1 MIKALLMK
9 KRVLSLM
16 IALVLPIVLLCGCS
30 SGERMSPEEYKSA
43 IMSSYKKY
51 ITSFTDMAPYLPPEP
66 FEANAENVSLIQ
78 SNSAKLEECLDKHE
92 EAFNDFKEMNPPEE
106 YEELHKKLIK
116 AINTREKEQLA
127 ITRKLVKAKTPDDIS
142 DYNEEIEREAAELT
156 PEASDFLTGTTFPA
170 VYTQIIMKLIEDKVL
185 TEDEILGE

>member
-1 MIKALLMK
+1 
-9 KRVLSLM
+9 
-16 IALVLPIVLLCGCS
+16 
-30 SGERMSPEEYKSA
+30 MSPEEYKSA

-78 SNSAKLEECLDKHE
+78 SNSAKLNECLDKCE
-92 EAFNDFKEMNPPEE
+92 EAFNDFKKMNPPEE

-116 AINTREKEQLA
+116 AIDSNKELA
-127 ITRKLVKAKTPDDIS
+127 VMRKLAKVKTPDDIS
-142 DYNEEIEREAAELT
+142 DFNEEMGRISAELT

-170 VYTQIIMKLIEDKVL
+170 VYTQIILKLVEDKVL
-185 TEDEILGE
+185 TEEELGIK